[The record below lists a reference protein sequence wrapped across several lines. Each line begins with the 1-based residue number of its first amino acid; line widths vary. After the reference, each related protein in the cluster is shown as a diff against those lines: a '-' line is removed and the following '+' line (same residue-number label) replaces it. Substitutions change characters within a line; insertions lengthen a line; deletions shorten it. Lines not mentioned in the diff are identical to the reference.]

1 MPSRKTPA
9 EEEEDID
16 VTLRH
21 FDSSIVKSNSVI
33 TIIGRE
39 TNVKALYKD
48 YGKYFD
54 SLIQFKNIMNTLLP
68 GQSLVIDETC
78 PRNKITDIL
87 YIYGDGL

>member
-1 MPSRKTPA
+1 MPNKKTSA
-9 EEEEDID
+9 EDEEELD

-21 FDSSIVKSNSVI
+21 FNSSLVKPNSVI

-54 SLIQFKNIMNTLLP
+54 SLTQFKNIMNTLLP

-87 YIYGDGL
+87 YIYED